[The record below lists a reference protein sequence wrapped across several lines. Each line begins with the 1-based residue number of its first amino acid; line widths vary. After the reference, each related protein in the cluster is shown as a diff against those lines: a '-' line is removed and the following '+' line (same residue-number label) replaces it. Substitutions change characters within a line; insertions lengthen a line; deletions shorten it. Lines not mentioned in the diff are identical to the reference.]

1 MVSPPYEEIADVI
14 EFRLNQ
20 VYELLN
26 EFEYEVNTCTPK
38 ELYDYL
44 NGENFRES
52 RITFRDRV
60 GNEYLLLHSIIEISE
75 LKEAGVDINTKTI
88 VDTPKEVLY
97 GAHLKA
103 TDYELGYSLILED
116 FYWLKHRLAY
126 LGRDIKNDENLPESL
141 KEKAL
146 EIYNSF
152 IDYKDM

>member
-1 MVSPPYEEIADVI
+1 MVAPPYEEIEEII

-26 EFEYEVNTCTPK
+26 EFEYELNTCTPR

-44 NGENFRES
+44 IGENFKES

-60 GNEYLLLHSIIEISE
+60 GNEYLLLHTIIEISE
-75 LKEAGVDINTKTI
+75 LKDAGIEINTKTLM
-88 VDTPKEVLY
+88 DAPKEVLY

-103 TDYELGYSLILED
+103 MDYELGYSLILED

-126 LGRDIKNDENLPESL
+126 LGRDLKNDEFFPESL
-141 KEKAL
+141 RERAL

-152 IDYKDM
+152 IEYKDM

>member
-1 MVSPPYEEIADVI
+1 MASPPYEEIAEVI
-14 EFRLNQ
+14 EFRLDQ
-20 VYELLN
+20 IYELLN
-26 EFEYEVNTCTPK
+26 EFEYEVKTCTPR

-44 NGENFRES
+44 NGENFKES

-75 LKEAGVDINTKTI
+75 LKDAGIEINTKTI
-88 VDTPKEVLY
+88 VEAPKEVLY

-103 TDYELGYSLILED
+103 MDYELGYSLILED

-141 KEKAL
+141 RETAL